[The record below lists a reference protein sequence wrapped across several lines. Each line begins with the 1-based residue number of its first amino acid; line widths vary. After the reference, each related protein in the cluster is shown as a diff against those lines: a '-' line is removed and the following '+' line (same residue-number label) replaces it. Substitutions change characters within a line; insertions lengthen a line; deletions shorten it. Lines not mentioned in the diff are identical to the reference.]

1 MRLPHLLLWLGLV
14 LTAAPSSGYN
24 EAEDAVQDFGA
35 MGAVRN
41 TVDAV
46 RPVYP
51 LYMRAPRIHGLKPFQ
66 ALVDAAPAGSVLR
79 PPPGTYAGPVLLT
92 KPLTIEGDGKVTI
105 DAGDKGVVFR
115 IETEDAVVR
124 GLHLTGSGDSH
135 DMEDAAL
142 EIRGHRNT
150 VENLVIDNSLFGID
164 LRQANDNIVRN
175 NRITSKPVDLG
186 VRGDAIRL
194 WYSLRNRIEGNQ
206 ITDSR
211 DVVVWYS
218 NSNILR
224 NNTSRNSRY
233 SIHFMFA
240 QHNLVEGN
248 RFYNNA
254 VGIYVMYTDGVI
266 IRNNLISHA
275 TGATGMGI
283 GFKEAS
289 DSILENNEIV
299 YCATGIT
306 SDLSP
311 FQPDTQIWIRNNRL
325 AYNGIGLL
333 FNSERDGN
341 VITNN
346 RFVGNLTDVA
356 VNGGGTAQ
364 KNTWSGN
371 VWDVYEGFDRNGDG
385 RGDLPHR
392 QYAYADRIWMDTPIT
407 QFFRA
412 SPALELLDFLER
424 LAPFSEPDLL
434 FEDTR
439 PRMRPAHG

>member
-1 MRLPHLLLWLGLV
+1 MRLPRALLLLGLT
-14 LTAAPSSGYN
+14 LAAAPSSGYN
-24 EAEDAVQDFGA
+24 EAEDAVQDFSG

-51 LYMRAPRIHGLKPFQ
+51 LYMRDKRIHGLRPFQ
-66 ALVDAAPAGSVLR
+66 ELVDAAPAGSVLR
-79 PPPGTYAGPVLLT
+79 PPPGRYAGPVLLT

-105 DAGDKGVVFR
+105 DGGDKGTVFR
-115 IETEDAVVR
+115 IETEGAVIR

-142 EIRGHRNT
+142 EIRGHGNT
-150 VENLVIDNSLFGID
+150 LENLVIDNSLFGID
-164 LRQANDNIVRN
+164 LRQANDNLVRN

-206 ITDSR
+206 IKDSR
-211 DVVVWYS
+211 DIVIWYS

-224 NNTSRNSRY
+224 NNTSTGSRY

-248 RFYNNA
+248 HFTDNA

-266 IRNNLISHA
+266 IRNNLVSHA

-289 DSILENNEIV
+289 DSILENNQII
-299 YCATGIT
+299 YCAVGIA

-311 FQPDTQIWIRNNRL
+311 FQPDTQIWMRGNRL

-333 FNSERDGN
+333 FNSEKSGN
-341 VITNN
+341 VVTNN
-346 RFVGNLTDVA
+346 HFVGNITQVA

-364 KNTWSGN
+364 QNTWSGN
-371 VWDVYEGFDRNGDG
+371 IWDDYQGFDRDGDG
-385 RGDLPHR
+385 RGDTPHA

-412 SPALELLDFLER
+412 TPALELLDFLER
-424 LAPFSEPDLL
+424 LAPFSEPDLI
-434 FEDTR
+434 FRDTR
-439 PRMRPAHG
+439 PRMNNHHG